1 MSNKLTPLL
10 KVENLKVAF
19 EDGTVGLK
27 DLTMSVNEGEIV
39 GLIGLADSG
48 KSLALQAIM
57 GQIEKQNGKIEFNGE
72 NVEYLD
78 TSSRIKS
85 GISYV
90 PQKRKVFENV
100 TVRENLVLGG
110 HTIKDNETV
119 RNIMEECLE
128 IFPRLRVKTEESA
141 GKISSG
147 ERMMLGIARALM
159 SDPMLLMID
168 ELCLGISPLVRDDIF
183 EKLLFLRDT
192 GLTILVAEQRGLDIL
207 EIVDRAYLLDKGR
220 VIAIGKAS
228 DFKKNEK
235 IIKMFKREDD

>member
-1 MSNKLTPLL
+1 MSI
-10 KVENLKVAF
+10 
-19 EDGTVGLK
+19 
-27 DLTMSVNEGEIV
+27 NEGEIV
-39 GLIGLADSG
+39 GLIGLEGCG

-72 NVEYLD
+72 NIEFLD
-78 TSSRIKS
+78 TSSRVKA
-85 GISYV
+85 GLNLV
-90 PQKRKVFENV
+90 PQRRKVFENI

-128 IFPRLRVKTEESA
+128 VFPRLQEKTEELA

-147 ERMMLGIARALM
+147 EKMMLGIARALM

-183 EKLLFLRDT
+183 EKLLFLKET
-192 GLTILVAEQRGLDIL
+192 GLTVLVAEQKGLDIL
-207 EIVDRAYLLDKGR
+207 GIVDRAYLLDNGR
-220 VIAIGKAS
+220 VASIGKAE
-228 DFKKNEK
+228 DFRKSEK
-235 IIKMFKREDD
+235 VRKMFETEDN